1 MSHNIDTMAYYGD
14 PPWHGLGRSI
24 PERANASQMIRA
36 AGLDWRVEM
45 RPIQN
50 VSTHVGKKRVDSNL
64 FDLRVT
70 TSRSKCHL
78 ES

>member
-1 MSHNIDTMAYYGD
+1 MSHNIDTMAYYGE
-14 PPWHGLGRSI
+14 PPWHGIGRSI

-50 VSTHVGKKRVDSNL
+50 VSAHVGKKPRRLQLVRLSDRWPRGS
-64 FDLRVT
+64 D
-70 TSRSKCHL
+70 
-78 ES
+78 